1 MAGDGSSM
9 TEENDRHFTL
19 LKSSP
24 IKGFFD
30 RACETLRALKN
41 CAPIDLSKCEMRY
54 ADDAFVFRWEV
65 AVLHVLAEAEAE
77 AILYI
82 VQTFAPPSIVF
93 LGNVASA
100 INTLLKQSVLA

>member
-9 TEENDRHFTL
+9 TEENDRHFSL

-41 CAPIDLSKCEMRY
+41 YALIDLSKCEIRY
-54 ADDAFVFRWEV
+54 ADDVFVFRWEF
-65 AVLHVLAEAEAE
+65 AVLHVLAEADAE
-77 AILYI
+77 AVCYI
-82 VQTFAPPSIVF
+82 VQTFAPPSIASS
-93 LGNVASA
+93 GNVASA